1 MKFKHAASFA
11 FCIIFALLSTGC
23 VTTNVHKFRMTVSE
37 APEVHGANT
46 EQKAHSGSWRFTGKV
61 YHNAKKN
68 VDITGNTSESASL
81 DKLFDKKAE
90 FKSASYEMGGDD
102 FSGKVEYLR
111 KTRGFV
117 FGGGLGYKDGLF
129 THVTLGANFSHFEF
143 GGFFGTYALYSNVE
157 YWGETGEECGDSDS
171 ECSFFSDHSYH
182 TYLSIFA
189 GMYAGLYFDN
199 LFFNLSVS
207 SYEPNPKIEDSDL
220 NVPGIA
226 TAYLTIGYRFTQ
238 QFEFS
243 IGGIATI
250 VDAPAGTNVGV
261 TSGISLYL

>member
-1 MKFKHAASFA
+1 
-11 FCIIFALLSTGC
+11 
-23 VTTNVHKFRMTVSE
+23 
-37 APEVHGANT
+37 
-46 EQKAHSGSWRFTGKV
+46 
-61 YHNAKKN
+61 
-68 VDITGNTSESASL
+68 
-81 DKLFDKKAE
+81 
-90 FKSASYEMGGDD
+90 
-102 FSGKVEYLR
+102 
-111 KTRGFV
+111 
-117 FGGGLGYKDGLF
+117 
-129 THVTLGANFSHFEF
+129 
-143 GGFFGTYALYSNVE
+143 
-157 YWGETGEECGDSDS
+157 
-171 ECSFFSDHSYH
+171 
-182 TYLSIFA
+182 
-189 GMYAGLYFDN
+189 MYAGLYFDN